1 MGSRHVQQKLVF
13 SGEIIWQV
21 GSLLTCQILYIP
33 QISHLHFFSQYKIM
47 ANPANLTI
55 NEASANSSIN
65 QPAAQLVDTNG
76 TINCPVKS
84 LTDRLMLEVVNTDDA
99 ALTVTVKA
107 GTGVQAHTARDL
119 AVALTAAGG
128 ANPAKLIGPL
138 ESQRFVKAD
147 GSIDVQF
154 QAAAGSP
161 AASVR
166 VYRLPANI

>member
-1 MGSRHVQQKLVF
+1 
-13 SGEIIWQV
+13 
-21 GSLLTCQILYIP
+21 
-33 QISHLHFFSQYKIM
+33 M

-55 NEASANSSIN
+55 NELSANAGLA
-65 QPAAQLVDTNG
+65 QPAAQSVDTNG
-76 TINCPVKS
+76 TINCGVKS
-84 LTDRLMLEVVNTDDA
+84 QTDRLLIEVVNTDDA

-107 GTGVQAHTARDL
+107 GTGVHAHTSRDL
-119 AVALTAAGG
+119 AVSVPAGAG
-128 ANPAKLIGPL
+128 KLIGPL
-138 ESQRFVKAD
+138 ESMRFVKAD

>member
-1 MGSRHVQQKLVF
+1 
-13 SGEIIWQV
+13 
-21 GSLLTCQILYIP
+21 
-33 QISHLHFFSQYKIM
+33 M

-55 NEASANSSIN
+55 NELAANAAIN
-65 QPAAQLVDTNG
+65 QPAAQSVDTNG
-76 TINCPVKS
+76 TINCPVES
-84 LTDRLMLEVVNTDDA
+84 LTDRLMIEVVNTDDA

-119 AVALTAAGG
+119 AVSLAASGGGTA
-128 ANPAKLIGPL
+128 NRIIGPL